1 MVWGEVLMLMSDE
14 HKMIFDY
21 HKHNLIYI
29 GDYIKFADTKAGVAL
44 SLNIVLIGFLGMESR
59 DIGFKN
65 MSIENVG
72 MYLSLILLIV
82 SAILFIWKI
91 LWPRYSKD
99 TSLYMSW
106 GGMGAFSSANDYL
119 NRISSKSITDF
130 INDMANQNY
139 ELAKVASKKYH
150 NLKLGFSF
158 LSAGAI
164 IGLISWF
171 FG

>member
-1 MVWGEVLMLMSDE
+1 MTDE
-14 HKMIFDY
+14 QKMIFEY

-44 SLNIVLIGFLGMESR
+44 SLNIVLVGFLGMESR

-65 MSIENVG
+65 MLLADVG
-72 MYLSLILLIV
+72 KYLSLILLIV
-82 SAILFIWKI
+82 SAIFFIWKI

-106 GGMGAFSSANDYL
+106 GGMGAFSSSNDYL
-119 NRISSKSITDF
+119 NVISTKNVTEF
-130 INDMANQNY
+130 INDMAVQNY
-139 ELAKVASKKYH
+139 DLAKVATKKYSY
-150 NLKLGFSF
+150 LKLGFSF

-164 IGLISWF
+164 IGLLSWF